1 MIKAASP
8 STIGAITHL
17 INKSL
22 EEVIFPTKLRSSI
35 FCTLGMVAA
44 PKSIQQSFYR
54 RKKDSTKGAIWV
66 QKESQY
72 LHSPG
77 KLPMTRRGSR
87 GGATGLLPPPEN
99 QARMA
104 KIRHFT
110 RDLGPRTESAK
121 ARGGRAVARC
131 AASARARLGASWLGL
146 TRDTSLLVPRPSRR
160 ARLQEDAALPL
171 PPALPQPRPG
181 SARL

>member
-1 MIKAASP
+1 MD
-8 STIGAITHL
+8 AIARELHKPARR
-17 INKSL
+17 NY
-22 EEVIFPTKLRSSI
+22 P
-35 FCTLGMVAA
+35 
-44 PKSIQQSFYR
+44 R
-54 RKKDSTKGAIWV
+54 RKVTLKGLNDLYQADLVEMIP
-66 QKESQY
+66 
-72 LHSPG
+72 HSRAR
-77 KLPMTRRGSR
+77 LQ
-87 GGATGLLPPPEN
+87 GGATGLLPPPPEN

-121 ARGGRAVARC
+121 ARGLAG
-131 AASARARLGASWLGL
+131 WLGL